1 MIDVYRNNFYREIL
15 QKRYEILQ
23 VLGNK
28 PRRKTLLAYD
38 IKIKKLVVIKLL
50 IFNDE
55 FIDKDLRLFES
66 EVKIIKE
73 LKHPGIPH
81 YIDHF
86 EFSGD
91 DKKGYALV
99 QSYIPGRSLAEYLQ
113 WKRKFTEKEVKIIAK
128 SLLEILIYLHKQ
140 LPPIIH
146 RDIKPS
152 NIILADRP
160 YLIDFG
166 CAQTLQTR
174 YDDMVPIVGTC
185 GYMSP
190 EQLNG
195 AATTASDLYSL
206 GATLITLSTGI
217 QPTKLPRQKMRIEF
231 EDFVKFSSGLVN
243 WLQWMTETNLKRR
256 SPSAEVA
263 LEALKTGKIA
273 NNKLFMVSFYNQKNS
288 YNQKSSLTSFC
299 DAMWN
304 NIFY

>member
-1 MIDVYRNNFYREIL
+1 MIDIHHNNYYRELL

-23 VLGNK
+23 ILGRK
-28 PRRKTLLAYD
+28 PQRKTLLAYD

-50 IFNDE
+50 TLNDE
-55 FIDKDLRLFES
+55 FIDKDVRLFES
-66 EVKIIKE
+66 EVQILKE
-73 LKHPGIPH
+73 LKHSGIPH
-81 YIDHF
+81 YIDSF
-86 EFSGD
+86 EFSYDSG
-91 DKKGYALV
+91 KTCALV

-113 WKRKFTEKEVKIIAK
+113 RKRKFTEKEIKIIAQ
-128 SLLEILIYLHKQ
+128 SLLEILIYLHKR

-166 CAQTLQTR
+166 CAQILQTR

-231 EDFVKFSSGLVN
+231 EHVIKFSSSLIN
-243 WLQWMTETNLKRR
+243 WLRWMTETNVKRR
-256 SPSAEVA
+256 SPSAELA
-263 LEALKTGKIA
+263 LEALKKGKIP
-273 NNKLFMVSFYNQKNS
+273 NNKLFMVNRYNKMTNVNSFYD
-288 YNQKSSLTSFC
+288 T
-299 DAMWN
+299 MWD